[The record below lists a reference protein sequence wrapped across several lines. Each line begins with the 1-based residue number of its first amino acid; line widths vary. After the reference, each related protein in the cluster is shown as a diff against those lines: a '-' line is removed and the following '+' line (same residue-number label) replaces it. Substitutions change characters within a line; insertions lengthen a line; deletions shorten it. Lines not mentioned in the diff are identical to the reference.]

1 MGNYRAVMLSL
12 ASIGMLN
19 SDAMAGV
26 VSNGI
31 QTNGIQTNGIQ
42 TNGIQTNGIQTNGI
56 QTNGIQTNGIQTN
69 GTTTSG
75 VIYSGLNVNGT
86 QLSYIGQGTSV
97 YPYTCGH
104 REDVTGA
111 ALNNCS
117 PCSMTVGNADS
128 YCRTNSW
135 DSICVSKAKS
145 MCNLGAGT
153 VMTASFT
160 NGRTARMRIDST
172 ATGASSVW
180 NGSNYVDNSDVTYS
194 RVSWVLDHAPSV
206 TGAALLAGSNSCTNQ
221 VCNLGGA
228 GYKPDSYCCNNSW
241 DSACVTK
248 ANAMC
253 GAATSTVAS
262 TSTQG
267 ASVCGT
273 TGKGTAIQAVFL
285 SGVWDQSSGAQGNGS
300 KTASSSM
307 FTIGCRGVGAVAKC
321 LDMGYKPFVSRQQ
334 DTYHQACVR
343 MVRADYC
350 GDGTPWTADGTSI
363 NVGDYYNTQRDTEL
377 WHLEAT
383 WSPKG
388 ARYLWVGRLANTPTM
403 SGFGNYVQGHPY
415 CNYNASTG
423 WGFEATD
430 PYYPNWSAAHS
441 LDASI
446 NMMRTEH
453 NLSCDGPD
461 CPP

>member
-26 VSNGI
+26 VS
-31 QTNGIQTNGIQ
+31 NGIQTNGIQ